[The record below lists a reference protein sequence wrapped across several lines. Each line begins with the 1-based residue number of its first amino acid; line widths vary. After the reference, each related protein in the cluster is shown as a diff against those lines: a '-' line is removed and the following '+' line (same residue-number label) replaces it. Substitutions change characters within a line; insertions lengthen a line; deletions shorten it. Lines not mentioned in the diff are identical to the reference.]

1 MRFSLTDSISKKIF
15 VLYAIGVLS
24 SAFVMIMGLVSLS
37 VMERV
42 VGMEKGLHDHTVMH
56 YESFVELERYLATGD
71 KENYSRFRSLRSVCM
86 GITMVCAQAAK
97 AVNEGTEDELVDRFL
112 KISNEMSADEVN
124 QLMDLFRYMED
135 NQYVRVLSE
144 STKRSTEL
152 DQILL
157 DLTREFHDSN
167 DPEARMEL
175 TSRIRK
181 TIDELNQ
188 AKEEFGEGLA
198 GLSNWATS
206 VTKKIFIVSFL
217 ILTLIGMGLAYAM
230 GRSLVRPILKIV
242 AFSDRV
248 SQGALDGRLE
258 LDTRDETR
266 RMAGAVNAICEAL
279 ARVVIQVRDGA
290 DSLTDS
296 SRDLSTMATQFSST
310 ASETSASVTQINVT
324 STELR
329 QAVQSSSE
337 NADQVVASAESTA
350 LAYEEGKSA
359 TNAMGDGMDII
370 TRQVVEVG
378 ESVANLSAQAVRIS
392 EIIDMVDE
400 VAHQSELLSVNA
412 SIEAAKAGEFGKGF
426 QVVAAEVKTLSEQ
439 SKGATRQVRSILKEI
454 QAAADTAIKAAEKCS
469 LSAQEGE
476 GLNNR
481 TLQAINKLAQNID
494 AAVDSSRKIAATS
507 RQELQGVEQV
517 TDALSGIQDAMES
530 NTKGAHAMEDRIKEL
545 VSLAEALKGMLA
557 AIKV

>member
-1 MRFSLTDSISKKIF
+1 MRFSLTDSINKKMF

-56 YESFVELERYLATGD
+56 YESFVKLERYLNLGGEED
-71 KENYSRFRSLRSVCM
+71 YKEFVRLRKSCMAVSL
-86 GITMVCAQAAK
+86 VCAKAEQAF
-97 AVNEGTEDELVDRFL
+97 NEGTEDDLVSSVVGLTSTVDP
-112 KISNEMSADEVN
+112 DEARE
-124 QLMDLFRYMED
+124 LMDLFRYLKGNRSVQEMVKWAQRSSDLDEVIID
-135 NQYVRVLSE
+135 LAWQYYY
-144 STKRSTEL
+144 T
-152 DQILL
+152 DDYDI
-157 DLTREFHDSN
+157 
-167 DPEARMEL
+167 RMEL
-175 TSRIRK
+175 TAKIRK
-181 TIDELNQ
+181 TIDELNI
-188 AKEEFGEGLA
+188 AKENFGAGLA
-198 GLSNWATS
+198 GLAKWATS
-206 VTKKIFIVSFL
+206 LTKRIFIISFILFSLTGVSIAF
-217 ILTLIGMGLAYAM
+217 AV
-230 GRSLVRPILKIV
+230 GRSIVNPMMKIV

-248 SQGALDGRLE
+248 SRGGMDRRLDLK
-258 LDTRDETR
+258 TKDETR
-266 RMAGAVNAICEAL
+266 QMADAVNAICDAL
-279 ARVVIQVRDGA
+279 ARVVIRVREGA
-290 DSLTDS
+290 DSLTES
-296 SRDLSTMATQFSST
+296 SRELSTMATQFSST

-359 TNAMGDGMDII
+359 TNAMGDGVDVI

-454 QAAADTAIKAAEKCS
+454 QVAADRAIKAAEKCS

-481 TLQAINKLAQNID
+481 TVQAINKLAQNID
-494 AAVDSSRKIAATS
+494 AAVGSSRKIAATS

-530 NTKGAHAMEDRIKEL
+530 NTQGAHAMEDRIKEL